1 MNHESRTTNN
11 EPRTTISGIQWVL
24 MTVDGQTYALP
35 LTVVERI
42 LRMVEV
48 TPLPGAPDVVEGVID
63 FQGQVVPVVSIRRRL
78 GLIHRPVEISDSLVV
93 AHARNRRLAVIAE
106 SVLGVVE
113 RSGDDVVSTSGIAR
127 GSQYIE
133 GLLKTGDG
141 LVLIQDLDKFF
152 SFEEENSLEQA
163 MENA

>member
-1 MNHESRTTNN
+1 MQNVDSPIR
-11 EPRTTISGIQWVL
+11 WVL

-35 LTVVERI
+35 LAAVDRI
-42 LRMVEV
+42 VRMVEV
-48 TPLPGAPDVVEGVID
+48 TRLPEAPDVVEGVVNIR
-63 FQGQVVPVVSIRRRL
+63 GEVVPVVSIRRRL
-78 GLIHRPVEISDSLVV
+78 GLTHRPREISDSLVV

-113 RSGDDVVSTSGIAR
+113 RSSDDVVSTSDIAR
-127 GSQYIE
+127 GNQYIE

-152 SFEEENSLEQA
+152 SLKEESSLEQA

>member
-1 MNHESRTTNN
+1 MKNVDSSMR
-11 EPRTTISGIQWVL
+11 WVL

-35 LTVVERI
+35 LTAVDRI

-63 FQGQVVPVVSIRRRL
+63 IQGEVVAVVSIRRRL
-78 GLIHRPVEISDSLVV
+78 ELTHRPLEISDSLVV
-93 AHARNRRLAVIAE
+93 AHGRNRRLAVIAE
-106 SVLGVVE
+106 SILGVVE
-113 RSGDDVVSTSGIAR
+113 RSGDDVVSTSDIAR

-141 LVLIQDLDKFF
+141 LVLVQDLDKFF
-152 SFEEENSLEQA
+152 SFEEESSLGQA
-163 MENA
+163 MESA